1 MRHRILYLVILMA
14 ILLVIF
20 YSPLTSYLLKDFITF
35 KLEKALDMDIV
46 FGTVRVKMPA
56 QLTVSDIKAMDKNGL
71 TFTSERAYLRLDPAK
86 FFKAQFVLNCDF
98 QNVVLKSDLKDS
110 LNKLLKPFGVSAQN
124 NYEFDGITGVITTSK
139 GFISITDLK
148 GTGKDFRFS
157 GNFTRF
163 QDRKIDYALDF
174 GINSRLVAAD
184 QEQAKTLLG
193 GEAKDG
199 WYSIKLSLKG
209 DPHKPSSISFSSG
222 GIKLEVK
229 PVDKP
234 LPK

>member
-71 TFTSERAYLRLDPAK
+71 ALTSERAYLRLDPAK
-86 FFKAQFVLNCDF
+86 LFKARFVLNCDF
-98 QNVVLKSDLKDS
+98 QNVVLKSGLKDS
-110 LNKLLKPFGVSAQN
+110 FNKLLKPFGVPAQN
-124 NYEFDGITGVITTSK
+124 NYDLDSITGVITVSK
-139 GFISITDLK
+139 GLMSITDLK
-148 GTGKDFRFS
+148 GAGKDFRFT
-157 GNFTRF
+157 GNFTKF
-163 QDRKIDYALDF
+163 GDKKIDYELDF
-174 GINSRLVAAD
+174 GINSRLIAAD
-184 QEQAKTLLG
+184 QEQAKALLG

-209 DPHKPSSISFSSG
+209 DPHRPSSISFSSG

>member
-1 MRHRILYLVILMA
+1 MRHRLLYLIILVA
-14 ILLVIF
+14 ILFVVF

-35 KLEKALDMDIV
+35 KLEKALDMNVV
-46 FGTVRVKMPA
+46 FGSVRVKMPA
-56 QLTVSDIKAMDKNGL
+56 QLTVSDIKAMDKDGL
-71 TFTSERAYLRLDPAK
+71 AFTAERAYLRLDPAK
-86 FFKAQFVLNCDF
+86 FFKAKFVLSCDF
-98 QNVVLKSDLKDS
+98 QNVVLKSGPKDS
-110 LNKLLKPFGVSAQN
+110 LNKLLKPFGVPSQN
-124 NYEFDGITGVITTSK
+124 NYAFDGITGVITTSK

-148 GTGKDFRFS
+148 GAGKDFKFS

-163 QDRKIDYALDF
+163 QDKKIDYELDF
-174 GINSRLVAAD
+174 GINNRLVAAV
-184 QEQAKTLLG
+184 QERERSLLG
-193 GEAKDG
+193 EEEKDG

-222 GIKLEVK
+222 GIKFEVK

>member
-35 KLEKALDMDIV
+35 KLEKALEMDIV

-71 TFTSERAYLRLDPAK
+71 AFTSERAYLRLDPAK
-86 FFKAQFVLNCDF
+86 FLSAKFVLNCDF
-98 QNVVLKSDLKDS
+98 QNVVLKSGLKDS
-110 LNKLLKPFGVSAQN
+110 LNKLLKPFGVPAQN
-124 NYEFDGITGVITTSK
+124 NYGFDGITGVITTSK

-148 GTGKDFRFS
+148 GAGKDFKFS

-163 QDRKIDYALDF
+163 QDNKVDYELDF
-174 GINSRLVAAD
+174 GINSRIIAAD
-184 QEQAKTLLG
+184 RESAKMLLG
-193 GEAKDG
+193 GEPKDG
-199 WYSIKLSLKG
+199 WYSIKLSFKG
-209 DPHKPSSISFSSG
+209 DPHRPSSISFSSG

-229 PVDKP
+229 PATKSP
-234 LPK
+234 AN